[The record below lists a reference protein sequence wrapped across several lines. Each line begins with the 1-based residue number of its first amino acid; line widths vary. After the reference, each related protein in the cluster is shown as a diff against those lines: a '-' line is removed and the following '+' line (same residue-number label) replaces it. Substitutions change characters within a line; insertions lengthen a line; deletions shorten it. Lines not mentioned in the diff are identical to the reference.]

1 MHKTGACLP
10 KQWQAGPLV
19 QALVLDLGL
28 PPEQLLAPAR
38 GCTLRPQGYSLS
50 NAMNMYVM
58 IMQVLITLCR
68 KETKSRSNLRF
79 LSHAGLPVVYAYY
92 FLGLGFY

>member
-10 KQWQAGPLV
+10 KQWQAGALV
-19 QALVLDLGL
+19 QARVLDPGL

-38 GCTLRPQGYSLS
+38 GCTIRQQGYSLS

-58 IMQVLITLCR
+58 ILQDLITLC
-68 KETKSRSNLRF
+68 
-79 LSHAGLPVVYAYY
+79 
-92 FLGLGFY
+92 